1 MYCPT
6 GIYGRGK
13 GTGWNSQEPVRSSID
28 LSINKRLALAINK
41 AGLSG
46 KVAHL
51 HRFIFKLRFYAVELL
66 DVIQSPIRF
75 ATAFFTCAFLRFHEL
90 TTCMCPT
97 CDRLSLRI
105 KEVTML

>member
-6 GIYGRGK
+6 GIYGWGK

-46 KVAHL
+46 NG
-51 HRFIFKLRFYAVELL
+51 F
-66 DVIQSPIRF
+66 
-75 ATAFFTCAFLRFHEL
+75 
-90 TTCMCPT
+90 
-97 CDRLSLRI
+97 
-105 KEVTML
+105 

>member
-28 LSINKRLALAINK
+28 LSINKRLALAITK

-46 KVAHL
+46 NG
-51 HRFIFKLRFYAVELL
+51 F
-66 DVIQSPIRF
+66 
-75 ATAFFTCAFLRFHEL
+75 
-90 TTCMCPT
+90 
-97 CDRLSLRI
+97 
-105 KEVTML
+105 